1 MTPILIY
8 ILKVNGLL
16 LIVYLFYKLF
26 LQKETYVRANRLYFL
41 LGVALSVALP
51 LFTYTKVETVEFE
64 LIPEKTGI
72 VVDANLPMK
81 TGDYVLSSGKTDVP
95 VDANRMIP
103 ISDSTLSNEEGALEN
118 TPNSKDLKHLAVE
131 TAAVQQS
138 DWTTVDYY
146 GLAMGLFLVMTALSL
161 LWLVYKVQR
170 LVRHIYRLPIS
181 QIDAS
186 VRIDHSTTD
195 AYSFLRWVV
204 LPSDYKS
211 MDQLEVVLAHE
222 RVHVRQWH
230 SVDLILMEILKHLFW
245 FNPVLHLLQKEVN
258 LNLEYIVDEQI
269 AREEDVYSYQRA
281 LVLYESNK
289 LGYTP
294 MVNTFG
300 SSDLKKRILMLNN
313 PKSTNMK
320 RLKYLLLSPVIG
332 GFFFLFQIE
341 VQAQYVAKVSD
352 TSIVPE
358 PPQPM
363 SVDVI
368 EEMIKVGEEAK
379 LLGEEA
385 KRIGEEA
392 KRVGED
398 AKTSAK
404 KREEINTVFSKV
416 SVSGDNNKTPLYVV
430 DGNVAKEIK
439 DLDANTIES
448 IDILKGDS
456 ATALYGNRAMNGAV
470 VIKLKKNVKDVPYIV
485 NGFVYSYNEFT
496 ALGNPVSSIANMDV
510 IDAEAATKRYGE
522 VGKNGAIVV
531 KLKPDTEWTN
541 KGSFMDGA
549 RNVGYASG
557 TSSYKLSLEDKEG
570 NTIESKT
577 YKSRAEMDKA
587 MEAGI
592 KKLDEEAKKKEI
604 EARKEDIYAQL
615 GNKKQE
621 NTVKREKA
629 IAEAEKRKDEV
640 YKAQKKVLDDA
651 RKRGDKNLV
660 DNAVMYVEGK
670 ELSMDK
676 SGEYK
681 DQVKSVRIYTNTDAK
696 AKLGYTGEY
705 KVMELT
711 LKTEEDRE
719 NEKKVAEVTKKYKAQ
734 VADRFNE
741 VKKEEFSGLL
751 LVNNVEKSSTELKSI
766 NSADIVT
773 MEVYRGTS
781 AIEKYGEKA
790 KGGVIFI
797 RTK

>member
-41 LGVALSVALP
+41 LGVALSVTLP

-64 LIPEKTGI
+64 LIPEKLGI
-72 VVDANLPMK
+72 VADANK
-81 TGDYVLSSGKTDVP
+81 V
-95 VDANRMIP
+95 IP
-103 ISDSTLSNEEGALEN
+103 ISDSSLSNEEGGLES
-118 TPNSKDLKHLAVE
+118 TPDIKDLKHLAVE
-131 TAAVQQS
+131 TATVQQS
-138 DWTTVDYY
+138 DWSAVDYS
-146 GLAMGLFLVMTALSL
+146 GLAMRLFIVMTGLSL

-170 LVRHIYRLPIS
+170 LIRHIYRLPIS

-186 VRIDHSTTD
+186 VRIDHSSTD

-230 SVDLILMEILKHLFW
+230 SGDLILMEILKHLFW
-245 FNPVLHLLQKEVN
+245 FNPALHLLQKEVN
-258 LNLEYIVDEQI
+258 LNLEYIVDEKI
-269 AREEDVYSYQRA
+269 AREEDVYSYQKA

-313 PKSTNMK
+313 PKSTNMR

-341 VQAQYVAKVSD
+341 VQAQYVEKVSG
-352 TSIVPE
+352 TSTVPV

-368 EEMIKVGEEAK
+368 DEMIKEGEKAK
-379 LLGEEA
+379 FLGEEA

-398 AKTSAK
+398 AKTTAK
-404 KREEINTVFSKV
+404 KREEINTVFSRV
-416 SVSGDNNKTPLYVV
+416 SVSGDNNKTPLYIV

-439 DLDANTIES
+439 DLDASTIES
-448 IDILKGDS
+448 MDILKGDS
-456 ATALYGNRAMNGAV
+456 ATELYGNRAMNGAV
-470 VIKLKKNVKDVPYIV
+470 VVKLKKNIKDVPYIV

-496 ALGNPVSSIANMDV
+496 ALGNPISSIASMDV
-510 IDAEAATKRYGE
+510 LDIDIATKRYGE

-541 KGSFMDGA
+541 KGSFMDGS
-549 RNVGYASG
+549 RNVGHASG
-557 TSSYKLSLEDKEG
+557 TTSYVLSLQDKEG
-570 NTIESKT
+570 NTIETKT

-592 KKLDEEAKKKEI
+592 KKLDKEAKKKEI
-604 EARKEDIYAQL
+604 EALKAEVEIKKHEYAS
-615 GNKKQE
+615 
-621 NTVKREKA
+621 KREKA
-629 IAEAEKRKDEV
+629 LADLEER
-640 YKAQKKVLDDA
+640 KVLLDQKLKKQLEEREYQQKRERVLLDQKA
-651 RKRGDKNLV
+651 KQQLEEREEVRKESNVWK
-660 DNAVMYVEGK
+660 
-670 ELSMDK
+670 
-676 SGEYK
+676 
-681 DQVKSVRIYTNTDAK
+681 VKSIGNVKSNKDVRIFLD
-696 AKLGYTGEY
+696 GS
-705 KVMELT
+705 T
-711 LKTEEDRE
+711 LHQESEII
-719 NEKKVAEVTKKYKAQ
+719 NESFK
-734 VADRFNE
+734 
-741 VKKEEFSGLL
+741 GLV
-751 LVNNVEKSSTELKSI
+751 LVNDVEKFSEDLKSI
-766 NSADIVT
+766 NTQDVIAVEYYKGASAVK
-773 MEVYRGTS
+773 
-781 AIEKYGEKA
+781 KYGERA
-790 KGGVIFI
+790 KDGVILL

>member
-26 LQKETYVRANRLYFL
+26 LQKETYVRANRVYFL

-81 TGDYVLSSGKTDVP
+81 TGDYVLSSGETDVP
-95 VDANRMIP
+95 VEANRMIP
-103 ISDSTLSNEEGALEN
+103 ISDSTLSNEEGALES
-118 TPNSKDLKHLAVE
+118 TPDSKDLQHLAVE
-131 TAAVQQS
+131 TAVVQQS
-138 DWTTVDYY
+138 DWTSVDYY
-146 GLAMGLFLVMTALSL
+146 GLAMGLFIVMTGLSL

-170 LVRHIYRLPIS
+170 LMRHIYRLPIS

-186 VRIDHSTTD
+186 VRIDYSTTD

-245 FNPVLHLLQKEVN
+245 FNPMLHMLQKEVN

-269 AREEDVYSYQRA
+269 AREEDVYSYQKA

-289 LGYTP
+289 SGYTP

-320 RLKYLLLSPVIG
+320 RLKYLLLSPVVG
-332 GFFFLFQIE
+332 GFFFLFQID
-341 VQAQYVAKVSD
+341 VQAQYVEKATD
-352 TSIVPE
+352 ATSPE
-358 PPQPM
+358 SPKAPQALT
-363 SVDVI
+363 DKEI
-368 EEMIKVGEEAK
+368 EEVIKVGED
-379 LLGEEA
+379 A

-398 AKTSAK
+398 AKTVAK
-404 KREEINTVFSKV
+404 KAEDINTVLCRV
-416 SVSGDNNKTPLYVV
+416 SVPVDNNKTPLYIV

-439 DLDANTIES
+439 DLDAKNIEA

-456 ATALYGNRAMNGAV
+456 ATALYGNKAMNGAV
-470 VIKLKKNVKDVPYIV
+470 VVKLKKNIKDVPYIV

-496 ALGNPVSSIANMDV
+496 ALGNPVSSIASMDV
-510 IDAEAATKRYGE
+510 IDAEAATKRYGD

-531 KLKPDTEWTN
+531 KLKPDTGWTN

-557 TSSYKLSLEDKEG
+557 TTSYVLSLQDKEG

-711 LKTEEDRE
+711 LKTDEDRE

-773 MEVYRGTS
+773 MEVYKGTS
-781 AIEKYGEKA
+781 AIEKYGDKA
-790 KGGVIFI
+790 KNGVIFI